1 MNYACRL
8 NSLFEEQGCCV
19 LIPTYNNEKT
29 LEKVITDTLE
39 YTNHI
44 VIVNDGSTDTT
55 PQILEK
61 LKRLISIVNFE
72 KNCGKGLALREGFKF
87 ALRKNYRYAI
97 SIDSDGQHYPEDLEA
112 FLIKIKEQPDSLI
125 IGARNMDQAHIPG
138 KSSFGN
144 KFSNFWFELE
154 TGIKMPDT
162 QSGYRL
168 YPIEKLKN
176 IPFYTTRFEF
186 EIEIIVKA
194 AWAEI
199 PVIPMSV
206 GVFYPTKEE
215 RVSHFRPTKDFFRI
229 SVLNTCLVPLA
240 IVWYRPKLFLQQLSW
255 TKIKSYFKNAFFNKE
270 ESVLKKS
277 LSVSLG
283 IFFGIIPILGFQVI
297 SAIAAAH
304 ILKLNKAIVLVAIN
318 ISLPPMIPALVYASF
333 KIGELILKTK
343 STFSFSHITS
353 KNVEMDASIFLVGS
367 CCFAVLFAFLMGL
380 ITYFTLTLIRN
391 KNKNIQQLTN

>member
-1 MNYACRL
+1 MSYACRL
-8 NSLFEEQGCCV
+8 NNFFEEQRCCV
-19 LIPTYNNEKT
+19 LIPTYNNQKT

-44 VIVNDGSTDTT
+44 VVVNDGSTDTT

-61 LKRLISIVNFE
+61 FKGVISVVNFPE
-72 KNCGKGLALREGFKF
+72 NHGKGAALREGFKF
-87 ALRKNYRYAI
+87 ALGKNYQYAI

-112 FLIKIKEQPDSLI
+112 FLIKIKEQPNALI
-125 IGARNMDQAHIPG
+125 IGARNMEQASVPG

-176 IPFYTTRFEF
+176 ISFYTSRFEF
-186 EIEIIVKA
+186 EIEVIVKA
-194 AWAEI
+194 AWAGI
-199 PVIPMSV
+199 AVVPLPV

-240 IVWYRPKLFLQQLSW
+240 IIWYRPKLF
-255 TKIKSYFKNAFFNKE
+255 IKNLTIANIKKYFKNAFFNKE

-297 SAIAAAH
+297 SAIATAH
-304 ILKLNKAIVLVAIN
+304 LLKLNKAIVLVAIN
-318 ISLPPMIPALVYASF
+318 ISLPPMIPPLVYASF
-333 KIGELILKTK
+333 KMGELITQTK
-343 STFSFSHITS
+343 STFSFSHISS
-353 KNVEMDASIFLVGS
+353 KNIETDAYLFIIGS
-367 CCFAVLFAFLMGL
+367 CCLAVLLAIIAGL
-380 ITYFTLTLIRN
+380 LTYISLTFIRN
-391 KNKNIQQLTN
+391 KKKNAQSSLQ

>member
-8 NSLFEEQGCCV
+8 NSLFEEQRCCV

-44 VIVNDGSTDTT
+44 VVVNDGSTDTT

-61 LKRLISIVNFE
+61 FKEIISVVNFE

-87 ALRKNYRYAI
+87 ALGKNYRYVI

-186 EIEIIVKA
+186 EIEVIVKA
-194 AWAEI
+194 AWAGI
-199 PVIPMSV
+199 SVIPMPV

-240 IVWYRPKLFLQQLSW
+240 IVWHRPKKFIKELSVVR
-255 TKIKSYFKNAFFNKE
+255 IKAYFKNAFFNKE
-270 ESVLKKS
+270 ESVLRKS

-297 SAIAAAH
+297 SAIAASH

-318 ISLPPMIPALVYASF
+318 ISLPPMIPVLVYASF
-333 KIGELILKTK
+333 KTGELITHTQ
-343 STFSFSHITS
+343 STFTFRHISS
-353 KNVEMDASIFLVGS
+353 KNIETDAYLFLIGS

-380 ITYFTLTLIRN
+380 ITYATLTLIRN
-391 KNKNIQQLTN
+391 KNKNIQPLHN

>member
-1 MNYACRL
+1 MSYACRL
-8 NSLFEEQGCCV
+8 NNLFEEQRCCV
-19 LIPTYNNEKT
+19 LIPTYNNQKT

-39 YTNHI
+39 YTSHI
-44 VIVNDGSTDTT
+44 VVVNDGSTDTT
-55 PQILEK
+55 TQILEK
-61 LKRLISIVNFE
+61 FKDIISIVNFQV
-72 KNCGKGLALREGFKF
+72 NCGKGLALREGFKF
-87 ALRKNYRYAI
+87 ALSKNYRYAI

-112 FLIKIKEQPDSLI
+112 FLVKIKEQPDSLI
-125 IGARNMDQAHIPG
+125 IGARNMEQASVPG

-176 IPFYTTRFEF
+176 ITFHTTRFEF
-186 EIEIIVKA
+186 EIEVIVKA
-194 AWAEI
+194 AWAGI
-199 PVIPMSV
+199 AVIPLPV

-240 IVWYRPKLFLQQLSW
+240 IIWYRPKLF
-255 TKIKSYFKNAFFNKE
+255 IKSLTLANIKKYFRNAFFNQE

-277 LSVSLG
+277 LAVSLG
-283 IFFGIIPILGFQVI
+283 IFFGIIPIIGFQVI

-304 ILKLNKAIVLVAIN
+304 VLKLNKAIVLVAIN
-318 ISLPPMIPALVYASF
+318 ISLPPMIPPLIYASL
-333 KIGELILKTK
+333 KIGELIAHKQ
-343 STFSFSHITS
+343 STFSFSRISS
-353 KNVEMDASIFLVGS
+353 KAVEADAYLFLVGS
-367 CCFAVLFAFLMGL
+367 CCLAVLMALLAGL
-380 ITYFTLTLIRN
+380 IAFTTLTFIRN
-391 KNKNIQQLTN
+391 RKKNAQSSLQ

>member
-8 NSLFEEQGCCV
+8 NSLFEEQRCCV

-44 VIVNDGSTDTT
+44 VVVNDGSTDATS
-55 PQILEK
+55 QILEK
-61 LKRLISIVNFE
+61 FKDVISVVNFE

-87 ALRKNYRYAI
+87 ALDKNYRYAI

-112 FLIKIKEQPDSLI
+112 FLVKIKEQPDSLI

-168 YPIEKLKN
+168 YPIEKLKT

-186 EIEIIVKA
+186 EIEVIVKA

-199 PVIPMSV
+199 AVIPMPV

-240 IVWYRPKLFLQQLSW
+240 IVWHRPKKIIKELSVAN
-255 TKIKSYFKNAFFNKE
+255 TQAYIKGAFSNQE
-270 ESVLKKS
+270 ESILKKS
-277 LSVSLG
+277 ISVSVG
-283 IFFGIIPILGFQVI
+283 IFFGIIPIWGYQLI
-297 SAIAAAH
+297 SAIAAAY
-304 ILKLNKAIVLVAIN
+304 LFKLNKAIVIITAN
-318 ISLPPMIPALVYASF
+318 ISLPPIIPFILYVSLKLGEFITNKESQFSISNVSLESIKNNMHVY
-333 KIGELILKTK
+333 
-343 STFSFSHITS
+343 
-353 KNVEMDASIFLVGS
+353 LVGACWLS
-367 CCFAVLFAFLMGL
+367 ILCSLMAGFVTF
-380 ITYFTLTLIRN
+380 IILTILRR
-391 KNKNIQQLTN
+391 KNTQGSK

>member
-1 MNYACRL
+1 MSYELRL
-8 NSLFEEQGCCV
+8 NNLFEEQRCCV

-29 LEKVITDTLE
+29 LEKVITDTLQ

-44 VIVNDGSTDTT
+44 VVVNDGSTDSTT
-55 PQILEK
+55 QILEK
-61 LKRLISIVNFE
+61 FKGIIFIVNFDV
-72 KNCGKGLALREGFKF
+72 NCGKGMALRKGFEF
-87 ALRKNYRYAI
+87 ALEKNYRYAI

-112 FLIKIKEQPDSLI
+112 FLHKIKEQPDSLI

-168 YPIEKLKN
+168 YPIEKLRH
-176 IPFYTTRFEF
+176 ISFYTTRFEF
-186 EIEIIVKA
+186 EIEVIVKA
-194 AWAEI
+194 AWAGI
-199 PVIPMSV
+199 PVLPMPV

-215 RVSHFRPTKDFFRI
+215 RISHFRPTKDFFRI

-240 IVWYRPKLFLQQLSW
+240 IVWYRPKLFIKGLSVA
-255 TKIKSYFKNAFFNKE
+255 KIKSYFKNAFFNKE

-304 ILKLNKAIVLVAIN
+304 LLKLNKAITLVAIN

-333 KIGELILKTK
+333 KTGELITQTK
-343 STFSFSHITS
+343 STFSFRHITS
-353 KNVEMDASIFLVGS
+353 QNVEQDTYLFLIGS
-367 CCFAVLFAFLMGL
+367 CSFAVVFAFLMGL
-380 ITYFTLTLIRN
+380 ITYIALTIIRS
-391 KNKNIQQLTN
+391 KNQPLHN

>member
-1 MNYACRL
+1 MNYVCRL
-8 NSLFEEQGCCV
+8 NNFFEEQRCCV
-19 LIPTYNNEKT
+19 LIPTYNNQKT

-44 VIVNDGSTDTT
+44 VVVNDGSTDST
-55 PQILEK
+55 PQILAK
-61 LKRLISIVNFE
+61 FKDVISVVNFE
-72 KNCGKGLALREGFKF
+72 ENCGKGLALREGFKF
-87 ALRKNYRYAI
+87 ALGKNYRYTI

-112 FLIKIKEQPDSLI
+112 FLLKIKEQPDALI
-125 IGARNMDQAHIPG
+125 IGARNMEQASVPG
-138 KSSFGN
+138 KSNFGN

-176 IPFYTTRFEF
+176 ISFYTTRFEF
-186 EIEIIVKA
+186 EIEVIVKA
-194 AWAEI
+194 AWAGI
-199 PVIPMSV
+199 AVIPIPV

-240 IVWYRPKLFLQQLSW
+240 IIWYRPKLFIKNLSIAS
-255 TKIKSYFKNAFFNKE
+255 IKVYFKNAFFNTE

-283 IFFGIIPILGFQVI
+283 IFFGIIPILGFQVV
-297 SAIAAAH
+297 SALATAH
-304 ILKLNKAIVLVAIN
+304 LLKLNKAIVLVAIN
-318 ISLPPMIPALVYASF
+318 ISLPPMIPPLVYASF
-333 KIGELILKTK
+333 KTGELIAQTK
-343 STFSFSHITS
+343 STFSFSHISS
-353 KNVEMDASIFLVGS
+353 KNIETDAYLFIIGS
-367 CCFAVLFAFLMGL
+367 CCLAVLLALLAGL
-380 ITYFTLTLIRN
+380 ITYIILTLIRN
-391 KNKNIQQLTN
+391 KKKNTQSSLQ

>member
-1 MNYACRL
+1 MSYACRL
-8 NSLFEEQGCCV
+8 NNFFEEQHCCV
-19 LIPTYNNEKT
+19 LIPTYNNQKT
-29 LEKVITDTLE
+29 LEKVITDTLA

-44 VIVNDGSTDTT
+44 VVVNDGSTDTT

-61 LKRLISIVNFE
+61 FKNVIFVVNFPQ
-72 KNCGKGLALREGFKF
+72 NCGKGLALREGFKF
-87 ALRKNYRYAI
+87 ALEKNYRYAI

-112 FLIKIKEQPDSLI
+112 FLIKIKEQPDALI
-125 IGARNMDQAHIPG
+125 IGARNMEQASVPG

-176 IPFYTTRFEF
+176 IAFYTTRFEL
-186 EIEIIVKA
+186 EIEVIVKA
-194 AWAEI
+194 AWAGI
-199 PVIPMSV
+199 AVIPMSV

-215 RVSHFRPTKDFFRI
+215 RVSHFRPTKDFLRI

-240 IVWYRPKLFLQQLSW
+240 IVWYRPKLFLKNLSAAN
-255 TKIKSYFKNAFFNKE
+255 IKASFKNAFFNKE

-277 LSVSLG
+277 LAVSLG

-297 SAIAAAH
+297 SALATAYL
-304 ILKLNKAIVLVAIN
+304 LKLNKAIVLVAIN
-318 ISLPPMIPALVYASF
+318 ISLPPMIPPLVYASF
-333 KIGELILKTK
+333 KVGELITQTK
-343 STFSFSHITS
+343 STFSFSNIS
-353 KNVEMDASIFLVGS
+353 SRNVEIDAFIFLIGS
-367 CCFAVLFAFLMGL
+367 CCLAALLALLFGL
-380 ITYFTLTLIRN
+380 VTYVTLTFIRN
-391 KNKNIQQLTN
+391 KKKNIPNSL